1 MAVRRFP
8 PCLSPKPIIVALA
21 TAYLA
26 MPAYAADNTET
37 KEETH
42 PPAAYLDAAADGTE
56 ASNETTLPTIV
67 VEGRRIP
74 KDEIGHSRVYT
85 RDISNVYKGR
95 REIETYR
102 GNSVSDLI
110 SGMVGVHS
118 GDSRN
123 SGAIDPNIRGV
134 QGQGRIPVTVDGTE
148 QSITVWRGYAGVNN
162 RNYVDPN
169 IISSVYVEKGPSLN
183 REVRSGIGGAMA
195 MKTIDADDIVPEGQK
210 YGLEVRV
217 ETGNNSI
224 EPLKN
229 IYGNSVDY
237 RTLSSPNDVTGGMW
251 RLYFGKGDRQAQ
263 RFDGQN
269 KFFGDRAFRIA
280 AATKQENFDAML
292 AYAYRNKGNY
302 FSGKNGGEDYGQ
314 GKDPNT
320 PLSQIMT
327 QNRDPYMP
335 WIALLY
341 HPGGEVTNTSLNTR
355 SWLGKFTLRPAEG
368 HTLKL
373 GLRHTHTRFGEVM
386 PSRLGVT
393 PDTFGTVLQWPE
405 AWVKQQAYNLDW
417 RWKPQ
422 DSRWIDLNASLWTT
436 RTRSKTN
443 SAGGAPG
450 DVLYIDTQFSGDRNQ
465 YDQFM
470 SLSVDDFRN
479 MGLDPAAMGIDIQ
492 DPNWR
497 EVLIERLRAMGVPV
511 PNKPDPA
518 DYLKNVDNRFNTIAG
533 EAYHAQNNRV
543 GFQLSNRMRL
553 RDNLELT
560 LMGDIQYETLKG
572 HSNFDEFFNNPNKT
586 FSDGLQATNNG
597 SDPINYNTQTYNVA
611 APRSGRRQEVNF
623 GFNFR
628 YRPFSWLTIEAGAR
642 QSRSEVR
649 DENLQSFIN
658 RLKEANPNYKPSMT
672 LGERVRYA
680 QIASP
685 EQLDLYNR
693 FKQQWDQHGNGASDL
708 DPEVKEWF
716 DQGLHRTVT
725 VLRHKETGEDLFVE
739 GVDRLWKLD
748 SYGRLHYKDHPNFST
763 DWDAQAVNPLDGRT
777 VRRIYRCDKDEFE
790 ERYTNYGVECPNVKP
805 GGEVTTEKELN
816 DQEVAELSR
825 RYGRSR
831 WLPMLGLTAQIGDRG
846 RLYARY
852 AETVRFPSIFEGT
865 VGFSTQLDLS
875 KYRTLQPERGKN
887 WEVGYV
893 HDFTGLLP
901 QARYADMRLGYF
913 HNTTRNIYDRDDK
926 YIIQQYDK
934 QIRTG
939 VEFQSRADFGRIFAD
954 LAVTRN
960 LKNQVCDDAV
970 WRSVITGEEQR
981 LRCFNGGM
989 AENGYL
995 QHMVAPRW
1003 SVVAN
1008 LGARFWDEKLEVGS
1022 RLTYHSRVY
1031 DTRDKSAREDCFA
1044 HWPGDKSHCEQR
1056 FGGGSAVRWQPV
1068 ALWDAYVRYRINKH
1082 FSAELSGTN
1091 LTNRYYLDP
1100 LSRSFMPGPG
1110 RSIRLGISGKW

>member
-1 MAVRRFP
+1 M
-8 PCLSPKPIIVALA
+8 IVALA
-21 TAYLA
+21 AAYLA
-26 MPAYAADNTET
+26 MPAYAADHTET
-37 KEETH
+37 KTDDTK
-42 PPAAYLDAAADGTE
+42 PPAAYLAAADTAEDTE
-56 ASNETTLPTIV
+56 SKNETTLPTIV

-85 RDISNVYKGR
+85 RDISNVYKGKQ
-95 REIETYR
+95 EIETYR

-110 SGMVGVHS
+110 SGMVGVYS

-237 RTLSSPNDVTGGMW
+237 RTLGNPNDVTGGMW

-302 FSGKNGGEDYGQ
+302 FSGKNGGENYGQ

-320 PLSQIMT
+320 PLSGIMT

-341 HPGGEVTNTSLNTR
+341 NPGGEVTNTSLNTR

-373 GLRHTHTRFGEVM
+373 GLRHTNTRFGEVM

-450 DVLYIDTQFSGDRNQ
+450 DVLYIDTQFSGDRYQ
-465 YDQFM
+465 YDEFM
-470 SLSVDDFRN
+470 RLSVDDFRN
-479 MGLDPAAMGIDIQ
+479 MGLDPAAIGIDIQ

-497 EVLIERLRAMGVPV
+497 EVLIERLRTMGMPV

-533 EAYHAQNNRV
+533 EAYHTQNNRV
-543 GFQLSNRMRL
+543 GFQLSNRMKL

-572 HSNFDEFFNNPNKT
+572 HSNFDEFFDNPNKT
-586 FSDGLQATNNG
+586 FSDGLQASHSG
-597 SDPINYNTQTYNVA
+597 SDPINYNTQTYNIA
-611 APRSGRRQEVNF
+611 MPRAGKRREWGT
-623 GFNFR
+623 GFNFKWA
-628 YRPFSWLTIEAGAR
+628 PTSWLVLNAGAR
-642 QSRSEVR
+642 YNSFYVQDDRMRDSLAGKDTIYAVVGMKSNRTTEVMTAEEWQTVKR
-649 DENLQSFIN
+649 LFDENRHN
-658 RLKEANPNYKPSMT
+658 DPSLWT
-672 LGERVRYA
+672 QAET
-680 QIASP
+680 
-685 EQLDLYNR
+685 DLVKGR
-693 FKQQWDQHGNGASDL
+693 QWA
-708 DPEVKEWF
+708 
-716 DQGLHRTVT
+716 
-725 VLRHKETGEDLFVE
+725 
-739 GVDRLWKLD
+739 
-748 SYGRLHYKDHPNFST
+748 PNFAKSNLPYWY
-763 DWDAQAVNPLDGRT
+763 DVERFVWK
-777 VRRIYRCDKDEFE
+777 KD
-790 ERYTNYGVECPNVKP
+790 
-805 GGEVTTEKELN
+805 
-816 DQEVAELSR
+816 
-825 RYGRSR
+825 RYGRYHLEDNPFLAGTVEQVINPQTGAKEPRYQTNFLGAEAAWESVPVDLNR
-831 WLPMLGLTAQIGDRG
+831 MTQKRGHGWAPMLSATVMFNERSRAYL
-846 RLYARY
+846 RY
-852 AETVRFPSIFEGT
+852 AEHLRFPSIFEGT
-865 VGFSTQLDLS
+865 VGFSTGTDRIMFDWL
-875 KYRTLQPERGKN
+875 PEHAKN

-893 HDFTGLLP
+893 HDLTGLLP
-901 QARYADMRLGYF
+901 KARYADVRLGYF
-913 HNTTRNIYDRDDK
+913 HHTTKNIMDRNDR
-926 YIIQQYDK
+926 YELYQFDK
-934 QIRTG
+934 QLRTG
-939 VEFQSRADFGRIFAD
+939 VELQSRADFGRIFAD

-960 LKNQVCDDAV
+960 LQNKVCDAAM
-970 WRSVITGEEQR
+970 TR
-981 LRCFNGGM
+981 LLNNAHYTLWNLPECLNGGVM
-989 AENGYL
+989 ENGYL

-1031 DTRDKSAREDCFA
+1031 DTRDQTVRDHATDLFRQNNIRA
-1044 HWPGDKSHCEQR
+1044 
-1056 FGGGSAVRWQPV
+1056 GGGSAVRWQPV
-1068 ALWDAYVRYRINKH
+1068 ALLDAYVRYRINKH